1 MRARDMAVHIRDEET
16 ERLVRN
22 LASLKK
28 LGLTEAIRVAVEGEL
43 KRIPLADR
51 IRPIQERIA
60 AAGRSGSP
68 ADKAFVDE
76 LCGA

>member
-1 MRARDMAVHIRDEET
+1 MAVHIRDEET

-43 KRIPLADR
+43 KRIPLGDR
-51 IRPIQERIA
+51 IRPIQDRIA
-60 AAGRSGSP
+60 AAGRNGP
-68 ADKAFVDE
+68 RADKAFFDE
-76 LCGA
+76 LCGE